1 MRGVKSTASPV
12 ASSLWPATWGS
23 TGQVILLGGI
33 CLLPVVLY
41 LPFLNEPLL
50 RDEGFYASVAQSI
63 LDGGVPY
70 RDAFDNKPPL
80 IFGWYALSFL
90 MFGEEVWAPRL
101 LVAGLLSITSLL
113 VYVEGRLLFSHRIGL
128 MASAVFGLSIGV
140 AAFGTNANTE
150 YFMLLPMVGALV
162 SFTAGHQSGNLGFT
176 LLAGFLAGLA
186 VMTKETSIF
195 CLALLPLLIAVPQI
209 RSDGFRVIRDAKL
222 WRMLA
227 ALFAGAVAAGLVVA
241 SPFVITGSL
250 GDFFQ
255 SVVLYAALYVGEGSL
270 GDKLWA
276 LAGAPVYLMTVAGPL
291 VLLSIAGVAYLYRTN
306 SSAAPLLIGWAVASV
321 AGIIVVGRFYA
332 HYYVILLPAMA
343 LLVPVGVTQLREL
356 RTSALKTCLVS
367 LVLPLSLFLPI
378 LINGAIYVQPDHDA
392 RYLAKFR
399 GVAAVEFHVD
409 SPSLA
414 AYLAEHTGKGDFIYN
429 LGFQSELY
437 FYANRPSPTRF
448 LFDHPFAVNHDFE
461 LEAVADL
468 ENNKPLYIVDSARYE
483 PETDTLDY
491 YPIEIKRFVDRHYE
505 YLGKLYYADIYRLL
519 DGEPYESDCAA
530 CER

>member
-1 MRGVKSTASPV
+1 MNSTASP
-12 ASSLWPATWGS
+12 AAPSLWPFNLAS
-23 TGQVILLGGI
+23 ARQVLLLGGI

-80 IFGWYALSFL
+80 IFGWYTLSFL
-90 MFGEEVWAPRL
+90 MFGEETWAPRL

-113 VYVEGRLLFSHRIGL
+113 IYVEGRLLFSHRIGL

-150 YFMLLPMVGALV
+150 YFMLFPMVGALV
-162 SFTAGHQSGNLGFT
+162 SFTAGHRTGNLGFT
-176 LLAGFLAGLA
+176 LLAGFLGGLA

-195 CLALLPLLIAVPQI
+195 CLALLPLLIVAPAI
-209 RSDGFRVIRDAKL
+209 KTHGLRAIRDKL
-222 WRMLA
+222 TWRPLA
-227 ALFAGAVAAGLVVA
+227 ALLVGAVAAGVAVVI
-241 SPFVITGSL
+241 PFVIAGSF

-255 SVVLYAALYVGEGSL
+255 SVVLYAALYIGEGSF
-270 GDKLWA
+270 GDKVAA

-291 VLLSIAGVAYLYRTN
+291 VLLSIAGAVYLHQTN
-306 SSAAPLLIGWAVASV
+306 SSAAALLIGWAVASV
-321 AGIIVVGRFYA
+321 AGIVVVGRFYA

-343 LLVPVGVTQLREL
+343 LLVPVGLTQLRKL
-356 RTSALKTCLVS
+356 RPSVLKTWLVFA
-367 LVLPLSLFLPI
+367 VLPLSLLLPL
-378 LINGAIYVQPDHDA
+378 LISGAIYLQPDDDA

-409 SPSLA
+409 SRSLA
-414 AYLAEHTGKGDFIYN
+414 AYLAERTEEGDFIYN

-437 FYANRPSPTRF
+437 FYANRPSPSRF
-448 LFDHPFAVNHDFE
+448 LFDHPFAVNRDFE

-468 ENNKPLYIVDSARYE
+468 EKNKPLYVIDSARYE
-483 PETDTLDY
+483 PATDTLDY
-491 YPIEIKRFVDRHYE
+491 YPIEIKRFVDQHYE

-519 DGEPYESDCAA
+519 GDEPNDLDSAAYE
-530 CER
+530 R